1 MPDLPTVQLKF
12 FAEGS
17 DEARE
22 TLFAS
27 YVPVSMVRE
36 MLEEKKLIAKGYN
49 DL

>member
-12 FAEGS
+12 YREGS
-17 DEARE
+17 EEAVE

-36 MLEEKKLIAKGYN
+36 MLEDKNLLAKGYN